1 MTRMVRMTPNTARLL
16 SKAVQYSCH
25 SSHSGDTAVRLSVAP
40 LPQSFRKSAMNP
52 KKSAADVH
60 PRRLPLSIRR
70 GYASRAV
77 IGTLRPTERRRANP
91 SKWVDRISSLELY
104 VLPKE
109 TGNQLECRLQ
119 PVIQV
124 ACQNGA
130 EGARTPDL
138 LGAIQALSQLS
149 YSPAHAGTG
158 ERCGSLAPGSP
169 EDNSPA
175 RFAGPR
181 SSCWMITAFAAR
193 VKRTPSLRDGP
204 GHHPSR
210 VNTDDSHA
218 LRSDSFQYVRRRA
231 MGGDPTTFV
240 VSQTAHTPP
249 GVVPPPLHLPRAC
262 NGARGPKKALLRTRP
277 TRAVPGNI
285 WRATQIDGALAHPER
300 RP

>member
-1 MTRMVRMTPNTARLL
+1 MCIRGDCLFSISARVCL
-16 SKAVQYSCH
+16 AH
-25 SSHSGDTAVRLSVAP
+25 RHWN
-40 LPQSFRKSAMNP
+40 SA
-52 KKSAADVH
+52 S
-60 PRRLPLSIRR
+60 
-70 GYASRAV
+70 YRAV
-77 IGTLRPTERRRANP
+77 AGNP
-91 SKWVDRISSLELY
+91 AKGVDRVSSLELY

-109 TGNQLECRLQ
+109 TGNHRVSAQ
-119 PVIQV
+119 PTFQV
-124 ACQNGA
+124 ACQSGA
-130 EGARTPDL
+130 EGSRTPDL

-158 ERCGSLAPGSP
+158 ELCGSLAPGSP

-181 SSCWMITAFAAR
+181 SSCWIVTALAAR
-193 VKRTPSLRDGP
+193 VKRTPSLLEGP

-218 LRSDSFQYVRRRA
+218 LRSDSFQYLRRRA

-249 GVVPPPLHLPRAC
+249 GVVPPPLHVPRAR
-262 NGARGPKKALLRTRP
+262 NGARGPKKPLLRTRP
-277 TRAVPGNI
+277 ISPAPGNI
-285 WRATQIDGALAHPER
+285 WRERAGDPALAGTEA